1 MVTETIKYPEI
12 RLCHTLT
19 ISSKDLTTKK
29 VNDTVKEHDSTNGYG
44 TGYEAKA
51 VVIFKDEVS
60 TVLRV
65 VEKYISDHEVQSEEI
80 KLVQIA

>member
-1 MVTETIKYPEI
+1 MVTETIKYQI
-12 RLCHTLT
+12 RLSHTLT
-19 ISSKDLTTKK
+19 VTEKDLTGKELG
-29 VNDTVKEHDSTNGYG
+29 DTVVEHDSTNGYG
-44 TGYEAKA
+44 TGYKSNA
-51 VVIFKDEVS
+51 VIVFKDEVS